1 MKKKLLLISCLLS
14 LNIALPNYNQNEFS
28 FDDNT
33 VSAMGLYQES
43 RSYSS
48 YQGNAIWVTAVKN
61 GQLCS
66 GYIYYFH
73 KELTWSGWKY
83 HYSGDLKPGPYAPT
97 SILVD
102 SE

>member
-1 MKKKLLLISCLLS
+1 MKKKLLLVLCLLS
-14 LNIALPNYNQNEFS
+14 LNVALPNYNKSESS
-28 FDDNT
+28 FDNST
-33 VSAMGLYQES
+33 VSAMGLYQEN

-48 YQGNAIWVTAVKN
+48 YQGNAVWVSAVKN

-73 KELTWSGWKY
+73 KELTWSGFKY
-83 HYSGDLKPGPYAPT
+83 HYSGDLRPGPHAPA
-97 SILVD
+97 SLLVE